1 LMMIGKKLL
10 DGKPKKD
17 WLNRI
22 INPPVL
28 LVGFFYVN
36 PDPNSLRS
44 YSNPPAPLF

>member
-1 LMMIGKKLL
+1 MMIGKKLL

-28 LVGFFYVN
+28 LVGFFDVTHK
-36 PDPNSLRS
+36 PDSFHSVPI
-44 YSNPPAPLF
+44 PPPPFL